1 MNVGVVEEVKERLLS
16 SPSKS
21 LRRLSQEMNVPYSA
35 CQRAA
40 KKAKIHAYRVTC
52 VQELQPTDHEKRMQF
67 RNLERRVQTCS
78 DEGGDHFQHQM

>member
-21 LRRLSQEMNVPYSA
+21 LRRLSQEMNVPCSA
-35 CQRAA
+35 CQRA
-40 KKAKIHAYRVTC
+40 AKIHAYRVTC

-67 RNLERRVQTCS
+67 RNLERCVQTCS
-78 DEGGDHFQHQM
+78 DEVGDHFQHQM